1 MGRSE
6 QRMRKAINTN
16 NAPVINILNAAAVAD
31 QLDRMANMAEATES
45 QRIARR
51 SRATAI
57 RSKFGI
63 VLKLEILN

>member
-1 MGRSE
+1 M
-6 QRMRKAINTN
+6 KKVINTN

-31 QLDRMANMAEATES
+31 KLDRMANMAEATES

-63 VLKLEILN
+63 VLPLEILS